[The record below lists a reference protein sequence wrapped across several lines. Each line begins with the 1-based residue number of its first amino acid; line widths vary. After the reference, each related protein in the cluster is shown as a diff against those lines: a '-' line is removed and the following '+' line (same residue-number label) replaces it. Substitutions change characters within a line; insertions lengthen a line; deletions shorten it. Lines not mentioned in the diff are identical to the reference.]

1 MKLTPSAHVDTFCRD
16 NLPPPEQWPDLEFTL
31 PDLAYPDRLNCA
43 HALLAET
50 IAAHGADRP
59 CLLPQDEAE
68 RLWSYADLART
79 ASQIAAVLT
88 EDLELVPGNRVLL
101 RGPNNPWLVA
111 CWFGVLIAGGV
122 VVATMPL
129 LRSAELTTICDIAQV
144 KLALCDDRFTDELL
158 AAKVPELRMV
168 SYHPTAPTAPAS
180 GAEAGAPGN
189 LNELASRKPG
199 RFSAVQTAADDVA
212 LIAFTSGTTGRP
224 KAAMHFHRDVL
235 AVADTFSRYVLKP
248 TPDDVFTGTP
258 PLAFTF
264 GLGALLIFPIRAGA
278 RTLLIE
284 RATPAELADHIAARG
299 VTVVS
304 TAPTAYR
311 AMLAAGKADQLR
323 KLRRPVSA
331 GETLPATVWHAFH
344 DATGVKIIDGIGS
357 TELLHIFISAA
368 DDQIRPGST
377 GVPVAGYRALI
388 LDADGQPVPDG
399 QPGRLAVKGPTGCR
413 YLADDRQRNYVSG
426 GWNFTG
432 DTYVRG
438 ADGYFW
444 YQARSDD
451 MIVSAGYNIAGPEVE
466 EVLLSHP
473 RVAECGVVGLPDET
487 RGQVVTA
494 FVVLTDATGAGP
506 ELVTELQDLVKQK
519 IAPYKYPRVIEF
531 RPSLPRTN
539 TGKLQRFK
547 LRERPGG

>member
-16 NLPPPEQWPDLEFTL
+16 HLPPPDQWPDLEFTL

-43 HALLAET
+43 HALLADT
-50 IAAHGADRP
+50 IAAYGADRP

-68 RLWSYADLART
+68 QAWSYADLART

-88 EDLELVPGNRVLL
+88 DDLGLVPGNRVLL

-111 CWFGVLIAGGV
+111 CWFGALLAGGV
-122 VVATMPL
+122 VVTTMPL

-158 AAKVPELRMV
+158 AADVPELRLV
-168 SYHPTAPTAPAS
+168 SYHPTAPSAPAS
-180 GAEAGAPGN
+180 GSEAGAPGN
-189 LNELASRKPG
+189 LNELARRKAHS
-199 RFSAVQTAADDVA
+199 FTAVQTAADDVA

-235 AVADTFSRYVLKP
+235 AVADTFSKYVIKP

-284 RATPAELADHIAARG
+284 RATPAELADRIAARG

-331 GETLPATVWHAFH
+331 GETLPASVWHAFY

-377 GVPVAGYRALI
+377 GLPVPGYRALI
-388 LDADGQPVPDG
+388 LDEDGQQVPDG

-432 DTYVRG
+432 DTYIRD

-451 MIVSAGYNIAGPEVE
+451 MIISSGYNIAGPEVE

-473 RVAECGVVGLPDET
+473 WVAECGVVGLPDET

-494 FVVLTDATGAGP
+494 YVVLTDGTAAGP
-506 ELVTELQDLVKQK
+506 DLVTELQDLVKRK

-547 LRERPGG
+547 LRERPEA